1 MQRAP
6 KRSLHGRGRLAQGV
20 RRRMASAP
28 TAARRHMLGA
38 SLPISGG
45 TCNVLQPRR
54 VYSEAHA
61 IAEMQRSGDTH
72 RLLTPACKLPV
83 KRRQSAAG
91 DCG

>member
-6 KRSLHGRGRLAQGV
+6 KRSLHGGGRVAQGV
-20 RRRMASAP
+20 RRRMAPAP
-28 TAARRHMLGA
+28 KAAGRHMLGA

-61 IAEMQRSGDTH
+61 IAEMQKQGPLAVDSCMQ
-72 RLLTPACKLPV
+72 ASCEA
-83 KRRQSAAG
+83 SAE
-91 DCG
+91 CSW